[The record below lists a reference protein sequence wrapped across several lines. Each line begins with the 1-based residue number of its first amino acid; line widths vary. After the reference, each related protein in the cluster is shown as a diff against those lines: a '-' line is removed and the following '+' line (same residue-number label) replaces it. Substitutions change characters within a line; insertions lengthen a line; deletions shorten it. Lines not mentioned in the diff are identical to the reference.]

1 MLQRLNSRRLSFGQK
16 FSYRIGWLIA
26 AILLA
31 SAGRVNAEEA
41 VANRNR
47 LLSAIYGTCR
57 DNLLSEPPV
66 VASLAMS
73 GATMNEVCDCAA
85 PLFVSGLSDAQV
97 RELLSHGTDTPMT
110 RYYIKT
116 EELCVNRV
124 ILAHGAH

>member
-1 MLQRLNSRRLSFGQK
+1 
-16 FSYRIGWLIA
+16 
-26 AILLA
+26 
-31 SAGRVNAEEA
+31 
-41 VANRNR
+41 
-47 LLSAIYGTCR
+47 
-57 DNLLSEPPV
+57 
-66 VASLAMS
+66 
-73 GATMNEVCDCAA
+73 MNEVCDCAA